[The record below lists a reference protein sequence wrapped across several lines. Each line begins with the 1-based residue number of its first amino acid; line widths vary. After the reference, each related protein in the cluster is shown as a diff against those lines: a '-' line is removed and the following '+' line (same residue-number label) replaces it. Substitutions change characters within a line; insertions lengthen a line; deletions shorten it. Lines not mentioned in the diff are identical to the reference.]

1 MPVIVKDRKTLGV
14 YIIIIIVILK
24 FALIPLD
31 SSLKAKRVI
40 LNEYIDTYRMRS
52 YMQGRHV
59 PAPEANISVEE
70 ERRLLKLIAHKDSPV
85 AAIQHE
91 TLKSVIKNAEKNGLT
106 VVNFELPD
114 ATKGKNITGVSV
126 LLRVK
131 GMSKG
136 LLGLLKEIKNM
147 ERLTDVRGIETA
159 KSGDEF
165 FFTITL
171 TAYRMEK

>member
-1 MPVIVKDRKTLGV
+1 MPVIVKDLKTLGV
-14 YIIIIIVILK
+14 YLIVILAILK

-31 SSLKAKRVI
+31 SSLKTKRAI

-52 YMQGRHV
+52 YMQGKHV

-70 ERRLLKLIAHKDSPV
+70 ERRLLKLIAHKESPIP
-85 AAIQHE
+85 AIQSE
-91 TLKSVIKNAEKNGLT
+91 TLESVIKKAEKNGLT

-114 ATKGKNITGVSV
+114 AARGKNITGVSV

-131 GMSKG
+131 GMPKA
-136 LLGLLKEIKNM
+136 LVGLLKEIKTM
-147 ERLTDVRGIETA
+147 ERLTDVRAIETA

-165 FFTITL
+165 IFTITL
-171 TAYRMEK
+171 TTYRMET